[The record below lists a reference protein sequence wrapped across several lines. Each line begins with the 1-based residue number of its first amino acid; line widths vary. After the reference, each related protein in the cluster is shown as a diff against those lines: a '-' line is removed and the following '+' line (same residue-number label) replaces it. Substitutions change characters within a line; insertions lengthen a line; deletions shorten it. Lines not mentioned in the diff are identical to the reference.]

1 MEFLTV
7 LLSGLIALGSTVGL
21 VVDRTALNAI
31 RSQLVKADQLQ
42 VRVDNAPSYQVLQG
56 KVDRVRI
63 AGRGLQMKWQNLRI
77 AAADVETDP
86 IDVDIRSLKQRRPKL
101 KRPIQAGVSLLLT
114 QADLNQALQS
124 PAIKASLRSLANRSL
139 GGLTGQSSGG
149 YDVINPRVELLE
161 NRLRLQAEVQ
171 QAGEVKPLLVQL
183 ESGLAVIAGHQLQL
197 ISPSVAIN
205 GNAVPDLFV
214 SSLIGDLSQQ
224 LDLRKLEGEGITSRI
239 LQLKVDPQKVAVV
252 AFVRVEPT
260 ARFLTNRRSSL

>member
-63 AGRGLQMKWQNLRI
+63 AGRGLQMKWQNFRI
-77 AAADVETDP
+77 AAVDVETDP
-86 IDVDIRSLKQRRPKL
+86 IAVNIRSLRQRKPKL
-101 KRPIQAGVSLLLT
+101 ERPVQAGVNLLLT

-124 PAIKASLRSLANRSL
+124 PAIKASLRKLAGSL
-139 GGLTGQSSGG
+139 GGLSGQSSGS
-149 YDVINPRVELLE
+149 YDVVNPRVELLE
-161 NRLRLQAEVQ
+161 NQVRLQAELH
-171 QAGEVKPLLVQL
+171 QAGAKPLFVKL

-197 ISPSVAIN
+197 VSPSVSID
-205 GNAVPDLFV
+205 GNVIPDLFV
-214 SSLIGDLSQQ
+214 SSLISDFSQR
-224 LDLRKLEGEGITSRI
+224 LDLRRLEGEGITSRV
-239 LQLKVDPQKVAVV
+239 LQLKINPQKLAVV

-260 ARFLTNRRSSL
+260 ARFLTRRSSL